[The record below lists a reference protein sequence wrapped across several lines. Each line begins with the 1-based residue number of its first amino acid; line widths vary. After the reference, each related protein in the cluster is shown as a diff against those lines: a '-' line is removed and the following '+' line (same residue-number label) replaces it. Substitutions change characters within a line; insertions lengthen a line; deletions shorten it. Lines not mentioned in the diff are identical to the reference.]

1 MPEAKTEAE
10 KRNAKRQIEIPP
22 GRYGATDGCPCIDLY
37 ALADELYKLMK
48 ADLRLE
54 RERLGRR

>member
-1 MPEAKTEAE
+1 MPKTETDAE
-10 KRNAKRQIEIPP
+10 KKTVKRKIDIPP

-37 ALADELYKLMK
+37 ALADEIYKLMK